1 VIKNTRFCLFTLL
14 VFCACN
20 ASAARLSLADQSGKA
35 FVYNKTNNYAT
46 ISLKELNLPSIEDD
60 SSKLA
65 SFFKKIFVNRKRYGI
80 AYIEV
85 TPPFKKPEKTI
96 LFSFER
102 EDADRYK
109 FKYIGTSS
117 DITYQVSQP
126 FIYSDPV
133 NVNIVIKEWEDE
145 KTSSA
150 VKTILSAAGSSNLA
164 VSYGNL
170 LSNITL
176 MLDLVEA
183 LFPADSTE
191 EALSLRLNPNDINK
205 QDIQINGDDANFF
218 KLVLRS
224 EDSFFQDFDTE
235 KGLQRAGIKNTQIWK
250 QVISAA
256 DKNLNLD
263 GLEPLVAVV
272 QSYADYVSTLTINR
286 KDQAILTAC
295 SINDWANNAVT
306 GDAIFENKR
315 VQFTAHDYSKLT
327 TANLKIVRGS
337 DCDFKGVIC
346 RTSNCL
352 AMSDF
357 INKSSRKAAREIA
370 SELYIDGE
378 LTITFKDTERTLTPA
393 EYISLFRISR
403 PAFFD
408 SEPTGPNSWSYY
420 FDENKLDLRI
430 DGNRYMPYKIRIDL
444 VKEQVSEVDK
454 FLIVGIEIEAD
465 ILSAEVQ

>member
-1 VIKNTRFCLFTLL
+1 MNKSIRFCLLTLL
-14 VFCACN
+14 IFYAGS
-20 ASAARLSLADQSGKA
+20 ASAARLSLAGQSGKA
-35 FVYNKTNNYAT
+35 FAYNKADNYAT

-60 SSKLA
+60 SSNLA
-65 SFFKKIFVNRKRYGI
+65 KFFKQIFLNRKRYGI

-85 TPPFKKPEKTI
+85 TPPFKEPEKTI
-96 LFSFER
+96 LFTFER
-102 EDADRYK
+102 ESDDRYK
-109 FKYIGTSS
+109 FKYIGASS
-117 DITYQVSQP
+117 DITYQISQP

-145 KTSSA
+145 NASSA
-150 VKTILSAAGSSNLA
+150 VKTILSTAGSSSMA
-164 VSYGNL
+164 AGYGSL

-191 EALSLRLNPNDINK
+191 EALSLRLNPDDINS
-205 QDIQINGDDANFF
+205 QDIQVNGDDANFF

-224 EDSFFQDFDTE
+224 EEPFFQDFDTE
-235 KGLQRAGIKNTQIWK
+235 KGLKRAGIVSTKTWK

-256 DKNLNLD
+256 DKNLGLD

-272 QSYADYVSTLTINR
+272 QSYADHVSTLPINR

-295 SINDWANNAVT
+295 SINDWANNAVN
-306 GDAIFENKR
+306 GDVVFENKR
-315 VQFTAHDYSKLT
+315 IQFTAHDYSKLT

-370 SELYIDGE
+370 SSLYMDGE
-378 LTITFKDTERTLTPA
+378 LTITFNDTEQTLTPD
-393 EYISLFRISR
+393 EYILLFRISR
-403 PAFFD
+403 PAYFD
-408 SEPTGPNSWSYY
+408 SEPTGPDSWSYY
-420 FDENKLDLRI
+420 FEENKLDLRI
-430 DGNRYMPYKIRIDL
+430 DGNRYKPYKIRIDL
-444 VKEQVSEVDK
+444 VNDK
-454 FLIVGIEIEAD
+454 RSDGDHFFVVGIEIEAD
-465 ILSAEVQ
+465 KLGAGGQ